1 MRFRRWTKNK
11 KRFPAK
17 LVASLNS
24 QESRNKLFIDY
35 VKCGGDVNEIM
46 VKHEQTLR
54 ESTTSQVQ
62 WGFRGEQWMISRHGE
77 KKAQKLIARKKEL
90 GLLIQDPELPDDKD
104 ERLYF
109 TLINLD
115 MANISEMQKLT
126 RMEIEGC
133 IDQAGLDEFVKGG
146 GVLDPSAGL
155 KITDFSGNIAPQK
168 LLAALGSAGNGK
180 GNGNKNRN
188 RKNKGGDDKDAE
200 GEPKEA
206 EFVCQ
211 DCANGIEGLVE
222 TATCHWARWW
232 RRLLWPRP
240 KLFLPE
246 C

>member
-1 MRFRRWTKNK
+1 M
-11 KRFPAK
+11 
-17 LVASLNS
+17 
-24 QESRNKLFIDY
+24 
-35 VKCGGDVNEIM
+35 
-46 VKHEQTLR
+46 
-54 ESTTSQVQ
+54 
-62 WGFRGEQWMISRHGE
+62 
-77 KKAQKLIARKKEL
+77 
-90 GLLIQDPELPDDKD
+90 
-104 ERLYF
+104 
-109 TLINLD
+109 
-115 MANISEMQKLT
+115 
-126 RMEIEGC
+126 
-133 IDQAGLDEFVKGG
+133 
-146 GVLDPSAGL
+146 LDPSAGL